1 MIIQNNQ
8 NWCLLCSNHFKLL
21 EKSRLFMFNKK
32 IIAIITTIII
42 VGIGLT
48 AVGSFSNLGSQS
60 EQIKESSQS
69 EDSQVIKITGKYAEA
84 ICKIIEISCPENVEF
99 NGSVGINNSVEY
111 QHASKKSIYF
121 FKILNQQLEFMG
133 KKFIDG
139 EWQVVAD
146 EWTVLIKGDEL
157 PPWSDN
163 IFFSSL
169 VFGRKIVLIFV
180 FKNYIIFLFR
190 NLTMII
196 QP

>member
-1 MIIQNNQ
+1 
-8 NWCLLCSNHFKLL
+8 
-21 EKSRLFMFNKK
+21 MFNKK

-157 PPWSDN
+157 PP
-163 IFFSSL
+163 
-169 VFGRKIVLIFV
+169 
-180 FKNYIIFLFR
+180 
-190 NLTMII
+190 
-196 QP
+196 